1 MTQIPFDPNANILI
15 FRCRVEYESIIT
27 LYLALDT
34 GASNVIISR
43 EAAIN
48 IGYNLK
54 LTPDQ
59 TTISDASTSHL
70 VPILTLKSFRLAD
83 ATVENIQVLCYTI
96 PEELGINGVI
106 GLNFLR
112 HFNVNLNFEKGIL
125 TLNRIRKNFA

>member
-43 EAAIN
+43 EASVN
-48 IGYNLK
+48 LGYNLE
-54 LTPDQ
+54 LTPEQ
-59 TTISDASTSHL
+59 ATISNASTSHL
-70 VPILTLKSFRLAD
+70 VPVVTLKSFRLAD
-83 ATVENIQVLCYTI
+83 ATVKNIQALCYTI
-96 PEELGINGVI
+96 PEELGIDGVI

-112 HFNVNLNFEKGIL
+112 HFNVNLDFEKGIL
-125 TLNRIRKNFA
+125 TLNRIRKKFT